1 MHHDADASGLAETS
15 HRLVVALKD
24 GQVVERAD
32 GPITLCHRAAGTL
45 IVTSGSIVAC
55 DPVLIEDELQPF
67 VTRIEPGRYPIIL
80 SVARFPNGDER
91 VAYATLRVREQDPVR
106 WEVARRPGD
115 ETDDVAWYSVDS
127 GEGCFM
133 DADAL
138 RALLDR
144 LEREETD
151 ESVYE
156 QTNIGPGPLELISE
170 AINATL
176 APTCGWANVSLEPDT
191 AANVVG
197 FSAGWGDGGYAT
209 HVGYDATGALVCFTT
224 DFALFAQEIKRND

>member
-1 MHHDADASGLAETS
+1 MSQDADALELAKS
-15 HRLVVALKD
+15 HRPVLALID
-24 GQVVERAD
+24 GQVVESVD
-32 GPITLCHRAAGTL
+32 GPITLRHRAAGNL

-55 DPVLIEDELQPF
+55 DPVLIEDGPQPF
-67 VTRIEPGRYPIIL
+67 VTRIEPGHYPIIL
-80 SVARFPNGDER
+80 STARFPNGDER

-106 WEVARRPGD
+106 WEAARRPGD
-115 ETDDVAWYSVDS
+115 ETDDAAWYPVDS
-127 GEGCFM
+127 GKGCFM

-138 RALLDR
+138 HALLDR

-156 QTNIGPGPLELISE
+156 QMNIGPGPLELIGE
-170 AINATL
+170 AINATP

-197 FSAGWGDGGYAT
+197 FSAGWGDGGYIT
-209 HVGYDATGALVCFTT
+209 YLGYDAAGALVCFTT
-224 DFALFAQEIKRND
+224 DFAFFGEQSEP